1 MDRQFRPVKFSD
13 FVAFVDREVRIILT
27 NPVFCKI
34 SDTIRWA
41 PGQRSSG
48 GKTSNSKNL
57 CLLAHVGNSEGPT
70 SETVPQGVK
79 EPSQRADGEQRPQTR
94 KVQPSGIDQSPSH
107 EKNRCLNCGQIT
119 PLRIVGHC
127 GGNRKR
133 EFNSFCPKSCV
144 LDVYPPNTEQ
154 FAKFCRRGKI
164 ARLRTVKT
172 TSYCFTYKPS

>member
-13 FVAFVDREVRIILT
+13 FVAFVDREARIILT

-70 SETVPQGVK
+70 SETVLQGVK
-79 EPSQRADGEQRPQTR
+79 EPIQRADGGQRLQTR
-94 KVQPSGIDQSPSH
+94 KVQPSGVDQGPSH
-107 EKNRCLNCGQIT
+107 GKNRCLCCSTNHALEDCQS
-119 PLRIVGHC
+119 LRWKPYQEIIQFLLSKKLC
-127 GGNRKR
+127 FRCL
-133 EFNSFCPKSCV
+133 S
-144 LDVYPPNTEQ
+144 TEHV
-154 FAKFCRRGKI
+154 AKFC
-164 ARLRTVKT
+164 
-172 TSYCFTYKPS
+172 P